1 MKEEIKRAD
10 KVVKPFNVRK
20 IKKSAFEFF
29 PHREKTLFKTGASVN
44 SRDEASCLRNNL
56 LKSQTHWMVDESYH

>member
-1 MKEEIKRAD
+1 MPDPKNKTIVGSMVMRKEDDSILKTRSQVKEEIKRAD

-29 PHREKTLFKTGASVN
+29 PDR
-44 SRDEASCLRNNL
+44 
-56 LKSQTHWMVDESYH
+56 